1 MELRLQEFL
10 AKIKASR
17 FPVVKLMPVATTQ
30 QGAPLNPERRAENL
44 RLLRAFLNADQT
56 DMAEL
61 LRLGSQS
68 YYSTVELAKK
78 QLTAGDA
85 RRIEKDLDLP
95 DGWLERNNADSLFL
109 SQTELDLLLELR
121 RSDSEATL
129 SLVSAVKAVRVVR

>member
-1 MELRLQEFL
+1 MESRLQELL

-17 FPVVKLMPVATTQ
+17 FPIAKSLPVTTTQ

-56 DMAEL
+56 EMSEL

-78 QLTAGDA
+78 QLAAGDA

-95 DGWLERNNADSLFL
+95 DGWFERNNADSLFL
-109 SQTELDLLLELR
+109 SQAELNLIMELR
-121 RSDSEATL
+121 HSDPEATL
-129 SLVSAVKAVRVVR
+129 LLVSAVKAVRVVR